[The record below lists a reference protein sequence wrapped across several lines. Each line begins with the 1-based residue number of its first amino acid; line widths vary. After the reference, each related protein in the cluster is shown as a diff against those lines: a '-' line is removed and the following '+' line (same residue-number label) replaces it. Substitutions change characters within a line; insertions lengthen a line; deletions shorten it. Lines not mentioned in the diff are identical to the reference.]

1 MSDYDDSRS
10 TDGSDNGSDLEDFLA
25 NEEENEDSDVL
36 EDSDCDETT
45 EAQALV
51 NEFPFDRSLLQES
64 STTNGVRRSRRS
76 RKAPTRYQD
85 PDYGK
90 LMYDDV
96 DADALMDDDDDV
108 PIVVN
113 AIEEDEDYKSDDESE
128 ESSDE
133 SSDEMFE

>member
-10 TDGSDNGSDLEDFLA
+10 TDGSDNGSDLEDFLV
-25 NEEENEDSDVL
+25 NDEENEDSDVL

-76 RKAPTRYQD
+76 RKVQRGIKIPITTSSCMMM
-85 PDYGK
+85 
-90 LMYDDV
+90 LMQ
-96 DADALMDDDDDV
+96 MH
-108 PIVVN
+108 
-113 AIEEDEDYKSDDESE
+113 
-128 ESSDE
+128 
-133 SSDEMFE
+133 